1 MFNQSTVEY
10 CVCISCA
17 KFKITIIM
25 SNTIQLLG
33 QSYNVQYHYNDLTT
47 ISELQSYLTI
57 TDLNRYSQLKEDIE
71 KNGIN
76 DPILFYTT
84 ANGIK
89 LVIDGHVRLKACI
102 ELKIT
107 DIPTKEIREDFKC
120 LEDIQFWMFKNQ
132 CQRRNL
138 TPIERLQLACLY
150 EETIEKRAKENL
162 VKAGKGETIDDK
174 IDTILEI
181 AKLADVSKAT
191 VARYR
196 KVIKNGSDK
205 IRAKMIKGDVSITS
219 AYMQTQNSRKK
230 KSLNPDV
237 KTDIQ
242 EDVQQEPELENLQ
255 TEISVEKYANDINT
269 GRHLLV
275 NNEIEYF
282 IVAKDETKVKDF
294 ISQQPGAKYKLFI
307 LEI

>member
-1 MFNQSTVEY
+1 
-10 CVCISCA
+10 
-17 KFKITIIM
+17 M

-33 QSYNVQYHYNDLTT
+33 QNYNVQYHYNDLTT
-47 ISELQSYLTI
+47 ISELQSYLPI
-57 TDLNRYSQLKEDIE
+57 ADLNKHSQLKEDIE

-76 DPILFYTT
+76 DPILYYTT

-89 LVIDGHVRLKACI
+89 LVLDGHMRLKACM
-102 ELKIT
+102 ELNLV
-107 DIPTKEIREDFKC
+107 DIPVKEIREDFKC

-138 TPIERLQLACLY
+138 TPIQRLQLASLY

-174 IDTILEI
+174 VDTILEI

-196 KVIKNGSDK
+196 KVLKNGSDK

-230 KSLNPDV
+230 KSLHPDV

-294 ISQQPGAKYKLFI
+294 ISQQPDAKYKVFI

>member
-1 MFNQSTVEY
+1 M
-10 CVCISCA
+10 
-17 KFKITIIM
+17 
-25 SNTIQLLG
+25 
-33 QSYNVQYHYNDLTT
+33 
-47 ISELQSYLTI
+47 EL
-57 TDLNRYSQLKEDIE
+57 N
-71 KNGIN
+71 
-76 DPILFYTT
+76 
-84 ANGIK
+84 
-89 LVIDGHVRLKACI
+89 LV
-102 ELKIT
+102 
-107 DIPTKEIREDFKC
+107 DIPVKEIREDFKC

-138 TPIERLQLACLY
+138 TPIQRLQLASLY

-174 IDTILEI
+174 VDTILEI

-191 VARYR
+191 VARCR
-196 KVIKNGSDK
+196 KVLKNGSDK

-230 KSLNPDV
+230 KSLNPDI

-255 TEISVEKYANDINT
+255 TEISAEKYANDINT

>member
-1 MFNQSTVEY
+1 
-10 CVCISCA
+10 
-17 KFKITIIM
+17 M

>member
-1 MFNQSTVEY
+1 
-10 CVCISCA
+10 
-17 KFKITIIM
+17 M

-47 ISELQSYLTI
+47 ISELQSYFTI
-57 TDLNRYSQLKEDIE
+57 ADLNRYSQLKEDIE

-76 DPILFYTT
+76 DPILYYVT

-89 LVIDGHVRLKACI
+89 LVLDGHVRLKACI

-107 DIPTKEIREDFKC
+107 DIPTKEIKEDF
-120 LEDIQFWMFKNQ
+120 EIISDIHFWMFKNQ

-150 EETIEKRAKENL
+150 EEAIEKRAKENL
-162 VKAGKGETIDDK
+162 AKAGRGENIYDK
-174 IDTILEI
+174 VDTMLEI

-196 KVIKNGSDK
+196 KVLKEGSEK
-205 IRAKMIKGDVSITS
+205 LRARMIKGDVSITS

-230 KSLNPDV
+230 KSINPDT

-242 EDVQQEPELENLQ
+242 EDVQQEPELESSQ
-255 TEISVEKYANDINT
+255 TEIFAEKYANDINT

-282 IVAKDETKVKDF
+282 IVAKDENKVKDF
-294 ISQQPGAKYKLFI
+294 ISQQPDVKYKVFI
-307 LEI
+307 LEL

>member
-1 MFNQSTVEY
+1 
-10 CVCISCA
+10 
-17 KFKITIIM
+17 M

-33 QSYNVQYHYNDLTT
+33 QSYNVSHHYEDLTT

-57 TDLNRYSQLKEDIE
+57 ADINRYSQLKADIE

-76 DPILFYTT
+76 DPILYYTT

-89 LVIDGHVRLKACI
+89 LVIDGHVRLKACM
-102 ELKIT
+102 ELEIT
-107 DIPTKEIREDFKC
+107 DIPTKEIQENFET
-120 LEDIQFWMFKNQ
+120 LSDIQFWMVKNQ

-138 TPIERLQLACLY
+138 TPIQRLQLACLY

-162 VKAGKGETIDDK
+162 VKAGRGENIDDK
-174 IDTILEI
+174 VDTILEI

-196 KVIKNGSDK
+196 KVIKNGSEK
-205 IRAKMIKGDVSITS
+205 LRAKMIKGDVSITS
-219 AYMQTQNSRKK
+219 AYIQTQNSRKK
-230 KSLNPDV
+230 KSLNPDT
-237 KTDIQ
+237 KADIQ
-242 EDVQQEPELENLQ
+242 EDIQQEQELENSQ
-255 TEISVEKYANDINT
+255 TEISAEKYANDINT

-294 ISQQPGAKYKLFI
+294 ISQQPDAKYKVFI
-307 LEI
+307 LEL